1 MKAGMGESGGKPRN
15 YSLLMDN
22 GVGFTTGH
30 VPLAKKSQLP
40 NPVEMGCGTG
50 RRFIA
55 LMATRLRLKVL

>member
-22 GVGFTTGH
+22 GVGFATGH

-40 NPVEMGCGTG
+40 NPVEM
-50 RRFIA
+50 A
-55 LMATRLRLKVL
+55 LAGGL